1 MIDKFTS
8 IIVIVKVMGKINV
21 LKTFSSIL
29 KLLDFNKII
38 EGTYNTSSVGI
49 SGILSKQNH

>member
-49 SGILSKQNH
+49 SGILSKKNH